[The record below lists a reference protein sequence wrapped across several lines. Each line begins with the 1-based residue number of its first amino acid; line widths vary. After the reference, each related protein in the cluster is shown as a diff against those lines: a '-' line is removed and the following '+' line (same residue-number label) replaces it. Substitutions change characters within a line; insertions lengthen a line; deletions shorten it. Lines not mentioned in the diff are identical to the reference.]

1 MQGCISTF
9 RKFLILFVVVTA
21 WALPVWAAEGKAKNA
36 ADDPM
41 GGAGDEIISGPFS
54 EYGEF
59 DSSEDEAADE
69 RFFQFGRFFGVGLG
83 FGSTIATGNAGL
95 LYQGGFPTVDF
106 RIDYW
111 FDFQFALQFDIANS
125 KHNYDVQPDGLTDVN
140 LFRTLIQVKYYLD
153 TRDLSAPITFVS
165 PHLIAGGGFY
175 RRTDNVTGT
184 DATIANTTETV
195 NAFGFNAGVGLE
207 LTLKPK
213 KTYLQFEGIMHFVQF
228 SDQFDQKFARSGIP
242 DKTGAWISAGVSIL
256 WTW

>member
-9 RKFLILFVVVTA
+9 RKFAVLLVLLLASSVA
-21 WALPVWAAEGKAKNA
+21 QAQSRGAPKGA
-36 ADDPM
+36 ADEPV

-83 FGSTIATGNAGL
+83 FGSTTATGNAGQ

-140 LFRTLIQVKYYLD
+140 LFRTMIQVKYYLD

-175 RRTDNVTGT
+175 RRTDNVEGS
-184 DATIANTTETV
+184 DATTANTTETV
-195 NAFGFNAGVGLE
+195 NAFGFNAGLGLE

-213 KTYLQFEGIMHFVQF
+213 KTYLQFEGLVHFVQF
-228 SDQFDQKFARSGIP
+228 SDQFDQKFARAGIP

>member
-1 MQGCISTF
+1 MQGCISIFKSLVALTF
-9 RKFLILFVVVTA
+9 LLSLGVSTTA
-21 WALPVWAAEGKAKNA
+21 TAAERRS
-36 ADDPM
+36 DDPNV
-41 GGAGDEIISGPFS
+41 GGDEIISGPFS

-83 FGSTIATGNAGL
+83 VGNTIATGNAGL

-106 RIDYW
+106 RINYW
-111 FDFQFALQFDIANS
+111 FDFNFVLQLDIQNS

-140 LFRTLIQVKYYLD
+140 LFRTLFQIKYFID
-153 TRDLSAPITFVS
+153 TRNLSAPITFIS

-175 RRTDNVTGT
+175 RRTDNVGSGSS
-184 DATIANTTETV
+184 DATVANVTESV
-195 NAFGFNAGVGLE
+195 NAFGFNAGLGME

-213 KTYLQFEGIMHFVQF
+213 KTYLQIEGLMHFVQF
-228 SDQFDQKFARSGIP
+228 SDSRDQRFAAQGIP
-242 DKTGAWISAGVSIL
+242 DKSGAWISAHVAIM